1 MEEAKSD
8 EIFDISTRDYDRVA
22 ERMNNT
28 GYMEGITDGKDSN
41 FQASFDTGYED
52 GLRMGFLLGMQQGK
66 SALETPPANQTPEK
80 PENNP
85 RRGKC
90 EICKDESLL
99 NKPEEEVRALNL
111 KIYQEASA
119 AAEQK
124 A

>member
-1 MEEAKSD
+1 
-8 EIFDISTRDYDRVA
+8 
-22 ERMNNT
+22 
-28 GYMEGITDGKDSN
+28 MEGITDGKDSN

-52 GLRMGFLLGMQQGK
+52 GLRMGYLLGVQQGK
-66 SALETPPANQTPEK
+66 AALENPQANQTPER

-99 NKPEEEVRALNL
+99 NKLEEEVRAINL
-111 KIYQEASA
+111 KIYQEAST
-119 AAEQK
+119 AAEQN

>member
-1 MEEAKSD
+1 
-8 EIFDISTRDYDRVA
+8 
-22 ERMNNT
+22 
-28 GYMEGITDGKDSN
+28 MEGITEGKDSN

-52 GLRMGFLLGMQQGK
+52 GFRMGYLLGIQQGK
-66 SALETPPANQTPEK
+66 AALEDPPANQTPEK

-85 RRGKC
+85 RRGRC

-99 NKPEEEVRALNL
+99 NQLEEEVRAINL